1 VIRRSIYL
9 AEPICYLWILLT
21 VYSGGGDVN
30 DVSNPSKKAVKSSS
44 SCVVVKFNSSRSLL
58 SLTDISDEVTAI
70 GCGGG
75 GNMAVL
81 AVMGVP

>member
-1 VIRRSIYL
+1 
-9 AEPICYLWILLT
+9 LLFVDFAP

-30 DVSNPSKKAVKSSS
+30 DVSNPSKKAVKSKSSS

-58 SLTDISDEVTAI
+58 SLTDISDEVAAI